1 MDSDAIGAG
10 SNCCS
15 QHVASE
21 RTNLRAHDC
30 AFGHSCGPDPDS
42 MEAERTAVVEPG
54 WPCKE
59 LRIGAQAHR
68 DRPLPSEEGSESV
81 ESS

>member
-1 MDSDAIGAG
+1 MCCGGPGDCPRIDARASEEVVVDPDAIGAG

-30 AFGHSCGPDPDS
+30 AFGHSCGPGPDPDS

-54 WPCKE
+54 
-59 LRIGAQAHR
+59 
-68 DRPLPSEEGSESV
+68 
-81 ESS
+81 